1 MTISAVSYRLLSSLP
16 MLIKLFSIFGFLTTM
31 KYLYTLFFSTFISFN
46 LHAQGILKG
55 NAVYQITYF
64 RSADGKPKEDRNPA
78 VVIASAKQNLIT
90 NAAILN
96 HKAKYPYE
104 QSIVNKPDQILYQV
118 ADLGADNQIA
128 TADSATIAKQAFE
141 LGTETKVIL
150 GYTCKRATTVVNSN
164 RIDLWYTADAGIK
177 AAPTSLGQGLGLV
190 LEQVRNGNSYIT
202 ATKIEEVKKVKPIDL
217 EKISAKLT
225 DGLTYK
231 DLLWK
236 SRFITLNVFNNETIN
251 FVDKPRSNDSVF
263 RFAGGTVITRKV
275 KFPALVNPTVFV
287 DLTEK
292 SNGDAYDRTGSVFII
307 PTDKKIS
314 LMDALKNS
322 VKELPVYDIGNG
334 KKYQGVVATA
344 DYDPVIELMR
354 FFTPFGVGKYNTLK
368 LKDKNWAEQVYYRQ
382 DVSEL
387 FPLMN
392 GKEAW
397 VAVFIGNYDKG
408 GHQVSLNITLH
419 NGGRPKVAKEVI
431 LPLFNST
438 NVMEMAGQEYAT
450 MFSSD
455 KGLEVSFTLTNDL
468 KDAKL
473 RYITTGHGG
482 WGNGDEFV
490 PRKNTIWLDGKEAFA
505 FTPWRQDCGSYRLS
519 NPASGNFESG
529 LSSSDLSRSNW
540 CPGTVTNPNWISLGD
555 LKAGTHTIK
564 VTIPMGKPEGGSS
577 SAWNV
582 SGVLLGQE

>member
-1 MTISAVSYRLLSSLP
+1 MTDTL
-16 MLIKLFSIFGFLTTM
+16 SIFGFLTIM
-31 KYLYTLFFSTFISFN
+31 KHLYILVFSIFISFN
-46 LHAQGILKG
+46 LQAQGVLKS
-55 NAVYQITYF
+55 NAVYKITYF
-64 RSADGKPKEDRNPA
+64 RSADGKPKDDRNPA
-78 VVIASAKQNLIT
+78 VVIASAKQNLIS
-90 NAAILN
+90 NASILD

-104 QSIVNKPDQILYQV
+104 QSIVTKPENILFQV
-118 ADLGADNQIA
+118 ADLGVNDQIA
-128 TADSATIAKQAFE
+128 TADSAAIAKQVFE
-141 LGTETKVIL
+141 FGTETKVIL

-164 RIDLWYTADAGIK
+164 RIDLWYTTGAGIK
-177 AAPTSLGQGLGLV
+177 AAPTSLGQSLGLV
-190 LEQVRNGNSYIT
+190 LEQVRNGNSYVT
-202 ATKIEEVKKVKPIDL
+202 ATKIEEVKRSQSVDL
-217 EKISAKLT
+217 QKIGSKLT

-236 SRFITLNVFNNETIN
+236 SRFTTLNVFNNETIN
-251 FVDKPRSNDSVF
+251 FIDKPQSNDSIF
-263 RFAGGTVITRKV
+263 RFAGGTLIARKV
-275 KFPALVNPTVFV
+275 KFPQLANPNVFV
-287 DLTEK
+287 DLTEQ

-307 PTDKKIS
+307 PTDKQIS

-322 VKELPVYDIGNG
+322 VKALPVYDNGNG
-334 KKYQGVVATA
+334 KQYQGVVATA
-344 DYDPVIELMR
+344 NYNPVIELMR

-368 LKDKNWAEQVYYRQ
+368 LKDKNWAEKVYYRQ
-382 DVSEL
+382 DISEL
-387 FPLMN
+387 FPLVN
-392 GKEAW
+392 DKEAW
-397 VAVFIGNYDKG
+397 VAVFVGNYDKG
-408 GHQVSLNITLH
+408 GHKVSLNITLH
-419 NGGRPKVAKEVI
+419 NGGRSKEEKQVI

-450 MFSSD
+450 MFSSE
-455 KGLEVSFTLTNDL
+455 KGLEVSFTLTKDL

-490 PRKNTIWLDGKEAFA
+490 PRKNTIWLDEKEAFA
-505 FTPWRQDCGSYRLS
+505 FTPLRQDCGSYRLS
-519 NPASGNFESG
+519 NPASGNFETG

-582 SGVLLGQE
+582 SGVLLGVE

>member
-1 MTISAVSYRLLSSLP
+1 M
-16 MLIKLFSIFGFLTTM
+16 KHFSILI
-31 KYLYTLFFSTFISFN
+31 FSVFVSFN
-46 LHAQGILKG
+46 LQAQRVLKHD
-55 NAVYQITYF
+55 AVYKITYF
-64 RSADGKPKEDRNPA
+64 RSADGKPKEDRNP
-78 VVIASAKQNLIT
+78 VVLITSAKQNLIT
-90 NAAILN
+90 NAAILD

-104 QSIVNKPDQILYQV
+104 QSIVEKPDQILFQL
-118 ADLGADNQIA
+118 ADLSVDNEIA
-128 TADSATIAKQAFE
+128 SSDITAIAKQVFE
-141 LGTETKVIL
+141 FVSETKIIL

-164 RIDLWYTADAGIK
+164 RIDLWYSTDAGIK
-177 AAPTSLGQGLGLV
+177 AAPTSLGQNLGLV

-202 ATKIEEVKKVKPIDL
+202 AAKIEEVKKAMPIDL
-217 EKISAKLT
+217 EKMSSKLT

-236 SRFITLNVFNNETIN
+236 SRFTTLNVFNNEKIN
-251 FVDKPRSNDSVF
+251 FIDKPLSNDSIF
-263 RFAGGTVITRKV
+263 RFAGGTVIARKV
-275 KFPALVNPTVFV
+275 KFPQLTNPNVFV
-287 DLTEK
+287 DLTEQ

-307 PTDKKIS
+307 PTDKMIS
-314 LMDALKNS
+314 LMDALENS
-322 VKELPVYDIGNG
+322 VKVLPVYDNGNG
-334 KKYQGVVATA
+334 KKYQGVVATG
-344 DYDPVIELMR
+344 DYSPVIELMR

-368 LKDKNWAEQVYYRQ
+368 LKDKNWAEKVYYRQ

-419 NGGRPKVAKEVI
+419 NGGRPKEVKEVV

-455 KGLEVSFTLTNDL
+455 KGLEVSFTLTKDL

-482 WGNGDEFV
+482 WSNGDEFV
-490 PRKNTIWLDGKEAFA
+490 PKKNTIWLDEKEVFA

-540 CPGTVTNPNWISLGD
+540 CPGTVTNPSWVGLGD
-555 LKAGTHTIK
+555 LKAGEHTIK

-582 SGVLLGQE
+582 SGVLLGVE

>member
-1 MTISAVSYRLLSSLP
+1 MKHLYILTLS
-16 MLIKLFSIFGFLTTM
+16 F
-31 KYLYTLFFSTFISFN
+31 FISFGVC
-46 LHAQGILKG
+46 AQAVLKS
-55 NAVYQITYF
+55 NSNYKITYF
-64 RSADGKPKEDRNPA
+64 RSSDGKPKEDRNPA
-78 VVIASAKQNLIT
+78 VVTVSATQNLIS
-90 NAAILN
+90 NAAILDN
-96 HKAKYPYE
+96 KAKYPYE
-104 QSIVNKPDQILYQV
+104 QSIVTKPSQILFQL
-118 ADLGADNQIA
+118 ADLGVNNQIA
-128 TADSATIAKQAFE
+128 TADSVAIGKQVFE
-141 LGTETKVIL
+141 LSNDTKVIL
-150 GYTCKRATTVVNSN
+150 GYSCKKATTVVNSN
-164 RIDLWYTADAGIK
+164 RIDLWYTTDAG
-177 AAPTSLGQGLGLV
+177 
-190 LEQVRNGNSYIT
+190 
-202 ATKIEEVKKVKPIDL
+202 
-217 EKISAKLT
+217 
-225 DGLTYK
+225 
-231 DLLWK
+231 
-236 SRFITLNVFNNETIN
+236 
-251 FVDKPRSNDSVF
+251 
-263 RFAGGTVITRKV
+263 GGTVIARKV
-275 KFPALVNPTVFV
+275 KFPEFQANPNVFV
-287 DLTEK
+287 DLTEQ

-307 PTDKKIS
+307 PTDKQIS

-322 VKELPVYDIGNG
+322 VKDLPVYDNGNG

-344 DYDPVIELMR
+344 NYSPVIELMR

-368 LKDKNWAEQVYYRQ
+368 LKDKNWAEKVYYRQ

-387 FPLMN
+387 FPLVN
-392 GKEAW
+392 GKEVW

-408 GHQVSLNITLH
+408 GHKISLNITLH
-419 NGGRPKVAKEVI
+419 NGGRQKENKEVI

-455 KGLEVSFTLTNDL
+455 KGLEVSFTLAKDL

-490 PRKNTIWLDGKEAFA
+490 PRINTIWLDEKKAFA

-540 CPGTVTNPNWISLGD
+540 CPGTVTNPEWISLGD

-564 VTIPMGKPEGGSS
+564 VTIPMGKPEGSSS

-582 SGVLLGQE
+582 SGVLLGIE

>member
-1 MTISAVSYRLLSSLP
+1 MKHLYI
-16 MLIKLFSIFGFLTTM
+16 LIFSI
-31 KYLYTLFFSTFISFN
+31 FISFN
-46 LHAQGILKG
+46 LQAQGVLKS
-55 NAVYQITYF
+55 NVVYKITYF
-64 RSADGKPKEDRNPA
+64 RSADGKPKEDRNPTE
-78 VVIASAKQNLIT
+78 VIVSINQNLISS
-90 NAAILN
+90 AAILE

-104 QSIVNKPDQILYQV
+104 QSIVTKPAQILFQV
-118 ADLGADNQIA
+118 ADLGVDKQIA
-128 TADSATIAKQAFE
+128 TADSLAIGKQIFE
-141 LGTETKVIL
+141 FSNETKMIL
-150 GYTCKRATTVVNSN
+150 GYTCKKATTVVNSN
-164 RIDLWYTADAGIK
+164 TIDLWYTTEAGIK
-177 AAPTSLGQGLGLV
+177 AAPTSLGQNLGLV
-190 LEQVRNGNSYIT
+190 LEQVRNGNSFVT
-202 ATKIEEVKKVKPIDL
+202 TTKIEEVKKWKPIDL
-217 EKISAKLT
+217 AKISTKLT

-236 SRFITLNVFNNETIN
+236 SRFTTLNVFNNETIN
-251 FVDKPRSNDSVF
+251 FIDKPQSNDSVF
-263 RFAGGTVITRKV
+263 RFAGGTVIARKV
-275 KFPALVNPTVFV
+275 KFPDFQSNPNVFV
-287 DLTEK
+287 DLTEQ

-307 PTDKKIS
+307 PTDKQIS

-322 VKELPVYDIGNG
+322 LKDLPVYDNGNG

-344 DYDPVIELMR
+344 NYNPVIELMR

-368 LKDKNWAEQVYYRQ
+368 LKDKNWAEKVYYRQ

-387 FPLMN
+387 FPLVN
-392 GKEAW
+392 GKEVW

-408 GHQVSLNITLH
+408 GHKVSLNITLH
-419 NGGRPKVAKEVI
+419 NGGREKERKEVI

-455 KGLEVSFTLTNDL
+455 KGLEVSFTLAKDL

-490 PRKNTIWLDGKEAFA
+490 PRKNTIWLDEKETFA

-519 NPASGNFESG
+519 NPASGNFETG

-540 CPGTVTNPNWISLGD
+540 CPGTVTNPEWISLGD
-555 LKAGTHTIK
+555 LKAGAHTIK
-564 VTIPMGKPEGGSS
+564 VTIPMGKPEGSSS

-582 SGVLLGQE
+582 SGVLLGVE

>member
-1 MTISAVSYRLLSSLP
+1 MKHLYILT
-16 MLIKLFSIFGFLTTM
+16 FSVL
-31 KYLYTLFFSTFISFN
+31 ISFGAY
-46 LHAQGILKG
+46 AQTVLKSSST
-55 NAVYQITYF
+55 YQITYF
-64 RSADGKPKEDRNPA
+64 RSSDGKAKEDRNA
-78 VVIASAKQNLIT
+78 TIVLTSANQNLIS
-90 NAAILN
+90 NAAILGN
-96 HKAKYPYE
+96 KAKYPYE
-104 QSIVNKPDQILYQV
+104 QSIVTKPAGILFQV
-118 ADLGADNQIA
+118 ADLSANNQIA
-128 TADSATIAKQAFE
+128 TADSAAIAKQVFE
-141 LGTETKVIL
+141 LSNETKVIL
-150 GYTCKRATTVVNSN
+150 GYTCKKATTVVNSN
-164 RIDLWYTADAGIK
+164 RIDLWYTTDAGIK
-177 AAPTSLGQGLGLV
+177 AAPTSLGQNLGLV
-190 LEQVRNGNSYIT
+190 LEQVRNGNSFVT
-202 ATKIEEVKKVKPIDL
+202 ATKIEEVKKPKAIDL
-217 EKISAKLT
+217 QNISTRLT

-236 SRFITLNVFNNETIN
+236 SRFTTLNIFNNEQIN
-251 FVDKPRSNDSVF
+251 FIDKPQSNDSIF
-263 RFAGGTVITRKV
+263 RFAGGTVIARKV
-275 KFPALVNPTVFV
+275 KFPELKAKPNVFV
-287 DLTEK
+287 DLTEQ

-307 PTDKKIS
+307 PTDKQIS

-322 VKELPVYDIGNG
+322 VKDLPVYDNRNG

-344 DYDPVIELMR
+344 NYNPVIELMR

-368 LKDKNWAEQVYYRQ
+368 LKDKNWAEKVYYRQ

-387 FPLMN
+387 FPLVN
-392 GKEAW
+392 GKEVW

-408 GHQVSLNITLH
+408 GHKVSLNITLH
-419 NGGRPKVAKEVI
+419 NGGREKEVKEVI

-455 KGLEVSFTLTNDL
+455 KGLEVSFTLTKDL

-490 PRKNTIWLDGKEAFA
+490 PRKNTIWLDDKEAFA

-555 LKAGTHTIK
+555 LKAGSHTIK
-564 VTIPMGKPEGGSS
+564 VTIPMGKPEGSSS

-582 SGVLLGQE
+582 SGVLLGVE

>member
-1 MTISAVSYRLLSSLP
+1 MKQLYILIFSA
-16 MLIKLFSIFGFLTTM
+16 
-31 KYLYTLFFSTFISFN
+31 FISFGAN
-46 LHAQGILKG
+46 AQAVLK
-55 NAVYQITYF
+55 NNMVYKIVYF
-64 RSADGKPKEDRNPA
+64 RSTDGKPKEDRNPT
-78 VVIASAKQNLIT
+78 VVLASASQNLIS
-90 NAAILN
+90 NAGILD

-104 QSIVNKPDQILYQV
+104 QSIVTKPAQILFQV
-118 ADLGADNQIA
+118 ADLDTDKQIA
-128 TADSATIAKQAFE
+128 TADSLAIGKQAFE
-141 LGTETKVIL
+141 LGNETKVIL
-150 GYTCKRATTVVNSN
+150 GYTCKKATTVVNSN
-164 RIDLWYTADAGIK
+164 RIDLWYTTDAGIK
-177 AAPTSLGQGLGLV
+177 AAPTNLGQNLGLV
-190 LEQVRNGNSYIT
+190 LEQVRNGNSFIT
-202 ATKIEEVKKVKPIDL
+202 AVKIGEVKNSKPVDL
-217 EKISAKLT
+217 QKISAKLT

-236 SRFITLNVFNNETIN
+236 SRFTTLSVFNNETIN
-251 FVDKPRSNDSVF
+251 FIDKPQSNDSVF
-263 RFAGGTVITRKV
+263 RFAGGTVIARKV
-275 KFPALVNPTVFV
+275 KFPEYQSNPNVFV
-287 DLTEK
+287 DLTEQ

-307 PTDKKIS
+307 PTDKQIS

-322 VKELPVYDIGNG
+322 VKDLPVYDNGNG

-344 DYDPVIELMR
+344 NYNPVIELMR

-368 LKDKNWAEQVYYRQ
+368 LKDKNWADKVYYRQ

-387 FPLMN
+387 FPLVN
-392 GKEAW
+392 GKEVW
-397 VAVFIGNYDKG
+397 IAVFIGNYDKG
-408 GHQVSLNITLH
+408 GHKVSLNITLH
-419 NGGRPKVAKEVI
+419 NGGSAKEAKEVI

-455 KGLEVSFTLTNDL
+455 KGLEVSFTLTKDL
-468 KDAKL
+468 KNAKL

-490 PRKNTIWLDGKEAFA
+490 PRKNTIWLDEKETFA

-519 NPASGNFESG
+519 NPASGNFETG

-540 CPGTVTNPNWISLGD
+540 CPGTVTNPEWISLGD
-555 LKAGTHTIK
+555 LKAGPHTIK

-582 SGVLLGQE
+582 SGVLLGVE

>member
-1 MTISAVSYRLLSSLP
+1 MKHLYILIFTI
-16 MLIKLFSIFGFLTTM
+16 
-31 KYLYTLFFSTFISFN
+31 FISCN
-46 LHAQGILKG
+46 LQAQGVLKS
-55 NAVYQITYF
+55 NAVYKITYF

-78 VVIASAKQNLIT
+78 ITIVSAKQNLIS
-90 NAAILN
+90 NASILDR
-96 HKAKYPYE
+96 KAKYPFE
-104 QSIVNKPDQILYQV
+104 QSIVTKPENILFQV
-118 ADLGADNQIA
+118 ADLDINNQIV
-128 TADSATIAKQAFE
+128 TTDSTSIAKQVFE
-141 LGTETKVIL
+141 FGTETKVIL
-150 GYTCKRATTVVNSN
+150 GYTCKKASTVVNSN
-164 RIDLWYTADAGIK
+164 RIDLWYTTDAGIK
-177 AAPTSLGQGLGLV
+177 AAPTSLGQTLGLV
-190 LEQVRNGNSYIT
+190 LEQVRNGNSYVT
-202 ATKIEEVKKVKPIDL
+202 ATKIEEVKKVQPIDL
-217 EKISAKLT
+217 EKIGSKLT

-236 SRFITLNVFNNETIN
+236 SRFTTLNVFNNEQIN
-251 FVDKPRSNDSVF
+251 FIDKPQSTDSIF
-263 RFAGGTVITRKV
+263 RFAGGTVIARKV
-275 KFPALVNPTVFV
+275 KFPELANPNVFV
-287 DLTEK
+287 DLTEQ

-307 PTDKKIS
+307 PTDKQIS

-322 VKELPVYDIGNG
+322 VKELPVYDNGNG

-344 DYDPVIELMR
+344 NYNPVIELMR

-368 LKDKNWAEQVYYRQ
+368 LKDKNWAEKVYYRQ

-387 FPLMN
+387 FPLVN
-392 GKEAW
+392 GKEVW

-408 GHQVSLNITLH
+408 GHKVSLNITLH
-419 NGGRPKVAKEVI
+419 NGGRPKEAKEVI

-450 MFSSD
+450 MFSSE
-455 KGLEVSFTLTNDL
+455 KGLEVSFTLAKDL

-490 PRKNTIWLDGKEAFA
+490 PKKNTIWLDEKEAFA

-555 LKAGTHTIK
+555 LKAGAHTIK

-582 SGVLLGQE
+582 SGVLLGME

>member
-1 MTISAVSYRLLSSLP
+1 MTDT
-16 MLIKLFSIFGFLTTM
+16 LFIFGFFNHM
-31 KYLYTLFFSTFISFN
+31 KYFYIFTLSLFISFGAN
-46 LHAQGILKG
+46 AQ
-55 NAVYQITYF
+55 AVFKNNSVYKIVYF
-64 RSADGKPKEDRNPA
+64 RSSDGKPKEDRNA
-78 VVIASAKQNLIT
+78 TVIIASANQNLIS
-90 NAAILN
+90 NAGILDN
-96 HKAKYPYE
+96 KAKYPYE
-104 QSIVNKPDQILYQV
+104 QSIVTKPAQILFQV
-118 ADLGADNQIA
+118 ADLGATNQIA
-128 TADSATIAKQAFE
+128 TADSVSISKQIFE
-141 LGTETKVIL
+141 FSNETKVIL
-150 GYTCKRATTVVNSN
+150 GYTCKKATTVVNSN
-164 RIDLWYTADAGIK
+164 RIDLWYTTDAGIK
-177 AAPTSLGQGLGLV
+177 AAPTSLGQSLGLV
-190 LEQVRNGNSYIT
+190 LEQVRNGNSFIT
-202 ATKIEEVKKVKPIDL
+202 ATKIEEVKKFKPIDL
-217 EKISAKLT
+217 EKISTQLT

-236 SRFITLNVFNNETIN
+236 SRFTTLNVFNNETIN
-251 FVDKPRSNDSVF
+251 FIDKPQSNDSIF
-263 RFAGGTVITRKV
+263 RFAGGTVIARKV
-275 KFPALVNPTVFV
+275 KFPELKTNPNVFV
-287 DLTEK
+287 DLTEQ

-307 PTDKKIS
+307 PTDKSIS

-322 VKELPVYDIGNG
+322 VKDLPVYDNGNG

-344 DYDPVIELMR
+344 NYNPVIELMR

-368 LKDKNWAEQVYYRQ
+368 LKDKNWAEKVYYRQ

-387 FPLMN
+387 FPLVN
-392 GKEAW
+392 GKEVW
-397 VAVFIGNYDKG
+397 VAVFVGNYDKG
-408 GHQVSLNITLH
+408 GHKVSLNITLH
-419 NGGRPKVAKEVI
+419 NGGRQKENKEVV

-455 KGLEVSFTLTNDL
+455 KGLVVSFTLAKDL

-490 PRKNTIWLDGKEAFA
+490 PRRNTIWLDEKEAFA

-540 CPGTVTNPNWISLGD
+540 CPGTVTNPEWISLGD
-555 LKAGTHTIK
+555 LKAGPHTIK
-564 VTIPMGKPEGGSS
+564 VTIPMGKPEGSSS

-582 SGVLLGQE
+582 SGVLLGVE

>member
-1 MTISAVSYRLLSSLP
+1 MKQLYILIFSA
-16 MLIKLFSIFGFLTTM
+16 
-31 KYLYTLFFSTFISFN
+31 FISFGAN
-46 LHAQGILKG
+46 AQVVLKN
-55 NAVYQITYF
+55 NAVYKIVYF
-64 RSADGKPKEDRNPA
+64 RSADGKPKEDRNA
-78 VVIASAKQNLIT
+78 TVVVASANQNLIS
-90 NAAILN
+90 NAAILD

-104 QSIVNKPDQILYQV
+104 QSIVTKPMQILFQV
-118 ADLGADNQIA
+118 ADLGTDKQIA
-128 TADSATIAKQAFE
+128 TADSLAIGKQTFE
-141 LGTETKVIL
+141 LSNETKVIL
-150 GYTCKRATTVVNSN
+150 GYTCKKATTVVNSN
-164 RIDLWYTADAGIK
+164 RIDLWYTTDAGIK
-177 AAPTSLGQGLGLV
+177 AAPTNLGQNLGLV
-190 LEQVRNGNSYIT
+190 LEQVRNGNSFIT
-202 ATKIEEVKKVKPIDL
+202 AVKIGEVKNSKPVDL
-217 EKISAKLT
+217 QKISAKLT

-236 SRFITLNVFNNETIN
+236 SRFTTLSVFNNETIN
-251 FVDKPRSNDSVF
+251 FIDKPQSNDSVF
-263 RFAGGTVITRKV
+263 RFAGGTVIARKV
-275 KFPALVNPTVFV
+275 KFPEYQSNPNVFV
-287 DLTEK
+287 DLTEQ

-307 PTDKKIS
+307 PTDKQIS

-322 VKELPVYDIGNG
+322 VKDLPVFDNGNG

-344 DYDPVIELMR
+344 NYNPVIELMR

-368 LKDKNWAEQVYYRQ
+368 LKDKNWADKVYYRQ

-387 FPLMN
+387 FPLVN
-392 GKEAW
+392 GKEVW
-397 VAVFIGNYDKG
+397 IAVFIGNYDKG
-408 GHQVSLNITLH
+408 GHKVSLNITLH
-419 NGGRPKVAKEVI
+419 NGGRPKKAKEVI
-431 LPLFNST
+431 MPLFNST

-450 MFSSD
+450 MFSSE
-455 KGLEVSFTLTNDL
+455 KGLEVSFTLTKDL
-468 KDAKL
+468 KDTKL

-490 PRKNTIWLDGKEAFA
+490 PRKNTIWLDEKETFT

-519 NPASGNFESG
+519 NPASGNFETG

-582 SGVLLGQE
+582 SGVLLGVE

>member
-1 MTISAVSYRLLSSLP
+1 MKHLCILTLS
-16 MLIKLFSIFGFLTTM
+16 F
-31 KYLYTLFFSTFISFN
+31 FISFGAN
-46 LHAQGILKG
+46 AQAVLKS
-55 NAVYQITYF
+55 NTSYKITYF
-64 RSADGKPKEDRNPA
+64 RSSDGKPKEDRNP
-78 VVIASAKQNLIT
+78 VMVITSEKQNLIS
-90 NAAILN
+90 NAAILV
-96 HKAKYPYE
+96 HQAKYPYE
-104 QSIVNKPDQILYQV
+104 QSIVTKPDQILFQV
-118 ADLGADNQIA
+118 ADLALNKQIA
-128 TADSATIAKQAFE
+128 TADSTAIARQVFE
-141 LGTETKVIL
+141 FGTETKIIL

-164 RIDLWYTADAGIK
+164 RIDLWYTTDAGVK
-177 AAPTSLGQGLGLV
+177 AGPTSLGQSLGLV

-202 ATKIEEVKKVKPIDL
+202 ATKIEAVKTAQPIDL
-217 EKISAKLT
+217 NKISATLT

-236 SRFITLNVFNNETIN
+236 SRFTTLTIFNNETIN
-251 FVDKPRSNDSVF
+251 FSDKPQSNDSVF
-263 RFAGGTVITRKV
+263 RFAGGTVIARKV
-275 KFPALVNPTVFV
+275 KFPQLTNPNVFV
-287 DLTEK
+287 DLTEQ

-307 PTDKKIS
+307 PTDKTIS

-322 VKELPVYDIGNG
+322 VKSLPVYDNGNG
-334 KKYQGVVATA
+334 KKYQGVVATV

-368 LKDKNWAEQVYYRQ
+368 LKDRHWAEKVYYRQ

-387 FPLMN
+387 FPLVN

-419 NGGRPKVAKEVI
+419 NGGSSRETKKVI

-455 KGLEVSFTLTNDL
+455 KGLEVSFMLTKDL
-468 KDAKL
+468 KDVKL

-482 WGNGDEFV
+482 WSNGDEFV
-490 PRKNTIWLDGKEAFA
+490 PRENTIWLDEKKAFA

-540 CPGTVTNPNWISLGD
+540 CPGTVTNPNWISLGN
-555 LKAGTHTIK
+555 LKAGKHTIK
-564 VTIPMGKPEGGSS
+564 VTIPMGKPEGGSA

-582 SGVLLGQE
+582 SGVLLGDE

>member
-1 MTISAVSYRLLSSLP
+1 MKHLSVLV
-16 MLIKLFSIFGFLTTM
+16 FSVI
-31 KYLYTLFFSTFISFN
+31 ISFN
-46 LHAQGILKG
+46 LQAQRVLKS
-55 NAVYQITYF
+55 NAVYKITYF
-64 RSADGKPKEDRNPA
+64 RSADGKPKEDRNPI
-78 VVIASAKQNLIT
+78 VVIVSAKQNLIS
-90 NAAILN
+90 NGAILD

-104 QSIVNKPDQILYQV
+104 QSMVTKPDQILFQV
-118 ADLGADNQIA
+118 ADLGADHQIA
-128 TADSATIAKQAFE
+128 TADSAAIAKQLFE
-141 LGTETKVIL
+141 FGTETKVIL
-150 GYTCKRATTVVNSN
+150 GYTCKKATTVVNSN
-164 RIDLWYTADAGIK
+164 RIDLWYTTDAAIK
-177 AAPTSLGQGLGLV
+177 AAPTNLGQSLGLV

-202 ATKIEEVKKVKPIDL
+202 ATKIEEVKKAQPIDL
-217 EKISAKLT
+217 QKIGAKLT

-236 SRFITLNVFNNETIN
+236 SRFTTLDVFNNETIN
-251 FVDKPRSNDSVF
+251 FIDKPQSNDSVF
-263 RFAGGTVITRKV
+263 RFAGGTVIARKV
-275 KFPALVNPTVFV
+275 KFPALTNPNVFV
-287 DLTEK
+287 DLTEQ

-307 PTDKKIS
+307 PTDKTIS

-322 VKELPVYDIGNG
+322 VKALPVYDNGNG
-334 KKYQGVVATA
+334 KQYQGVVATA
-344 DYDPVIELMR
+344 DYQPVIELMR
-354 FFTPFGVGKYNTLK
+354 FFTPFGVGKYNNLK
-368 LKDKNWAEQVYYRQ
+368 LKDKIWAEKVYYRQ

-387 FPLMN
+387 FPFVN

-408 GHQVSLNITLH
+408 GHQVSLNITMH
-419 NGGRPKVAKEVI
+419 NGGRPKETKEVI

-455 KGLEVSFTLTNDL
+455 KGLEVSFTLTRDL

-490 PRKNTIWLDGKEAFA
+490 PRKNTLWLDEKEVFA
-505 FTPWRQDCGSYRLS
+505 FIPWRQDCGSYRLS
-519 NPASGNFESG
+519 NPASGNFENG

-540 CPGTVTNPNWISLGD
+540 CPGTVTNPNWINLGN

-582 SGVLLGQE
+582 SGVLLGEE

>member
-1 MTISAVSYRLLSSLP
+1 
-16 MLIKLFSIFGFLTTM
+16 M
-31 KYLYTLFFSTFISFN
+31 KYLYTLVFSIFIS
-46 LHAQGILKG
+46 LGACAQSVLKS
-55 NAVYQITYF
+55 NADYKITYF
-64 RSADGKPKEDRNPA
+64 RSSDGKPKEDRNPA
-78 VVIASAKQNLIT
+78 ITIVSANQNLIS
-90 NAAILN
+90 NGAILGN
-96 HKAKYPYE
+96 KAKYPYE
-104 QSIVNKPDQILYQV
+104 QSIVTKPAGILFQV
-118 ADLGADNQIA
+118 ADLSANNQIA
-128 TADSATIAKQAFE
+128 TADSAAIAKQVFE
-141 LGTETKVIL
+141 LSNETKVIL
-150 GYTCKRATTVVNSN
+150 GYTCKKATTVVNSN
-164 RIDLWYTADAGIK
+164 RIDLWYTTDAGIK
-177 AAPTSLGQGLGLV
+177 AAPTSLGQNLGMV
-190 LEQVRNGNSYIT
+190 LEQVRNGNSFVT
-202 ATKIEEVKKVKPIDL
+202 ATKIEEVKKMKAIDL
-217 EKISAKLT
+217 QKISDKLT

-236 SRFITLNVFNNETIN
+236 SRFTTLNVFNNEQIN
-251 FVDKPRSNDSVF
+251 FIDKPQSNDSIF
-263 RFAGGTVITRKV
+263 RFAGGTVIARKV
-275 KFPALVNPTVFV
+275 KFPELANPNVFF
-287 DLTEK
+287 DLTEQ

-307 PTDKKIS
+307 PTDKQIS

-322 VKELPVYDIGNG
+322 VKDLPVYDNGNG

-344 DYDPVIELMR
+344 NYNPVIELMR

-368 LKDKNWAEQVYYRQ
+368 LKDKNWAEKVYYRQ

-387 FPLMN
+387 FPLVN
-392 GKEAW
+392 GKEVW

-408 GHQVSLNITLH
+408 GHKVSLNITLH
-419 NGGRPKVAKEVI
+419 NGGREKEVKEVI

-455 KGLEVSFTLTNDL
+455 KGLEVSFTLTKDL

-490 PRKNTIWLDGKEAFA
+490 PKKNTIWLDEKETFA

-582 SGVLLGQE
+582 SGMLLGVE

>member
-1 MTISAVSYRLLSSLP
+1 MKHLYILTLLV
-16 MLIKLFSIFGFLTTM
+16 
-31 KYLYTLFFSTFISFN
+31 FISFGAC
-46 LHAQGILKG
+46 AQMVLK
-55 NAVYQITYF
+55 NNSTYKITYF
-64 RSADGKPKEDRNPA
+64 RSADGKPKEDRNA
-78 VVIASAKQNLIT
+78 TVVITSAMQNLIS
-90 NAAILN
+90 NAAILDN
-96 HKAKYPYE
+96 KAKYPYE
-104 QSIVNKPDQILYQV
+104 QSIVTKPAGILFQV
-118 ADLGADNQIA
+118 ADLSANNQIA
-128 TADSATIAKQAFE
+128 TADTVAISKQIFE
-141 LGTETKVIL
+141 LSNETKVIL
-150 GYTCKRATTVVNSN
+150 GYTCKKATTVVNSN
-164 RIDLWYTADAGIK
+164 RIDLWYTTDAGIK
-177 AAPTSLGQGLGLV
+177 AAPTSLGQNLGLV
-190 LEQVRNGNSYIT
+190 LEQVRNGNSFVT
-202 ATKIEEVKKVKPIDL
+202 ATKIEEIKKPKAIDL
-217 EKISAKLT
+217 QKISAGLT

-236 SRFITLNVFNNETIN
+236 SRFTTLNVFNNEQIN
-251 FVDKPRSNDSVF
+251 FVDKPQSNDSIF
-263 RFAGGTVITRKV
+263 RFAGGTVIARKV
-275 KFPALVNPTVFV
+275 KFPELKTNPNVFV
-287 DLTEK
+287 DLTEQ

-307 PTDKKIS
+307 PTDKQIS

-322 VKELPVYDIGNG
+322 VKDLPIYDNGNG

-344 DYDPVIELMR
+344 NYSPVIELMR

-368 LKDKNWAEQVYYRQ
+368 LKGKNWAEKVYYRQ

-387 FPLMN
+387 FPLVN
-392 GKEAW
+392 GKEVW

-408 GHQVSLNITLH
+408 GHKISLNITLH
-419 NGGRPKVAKEVI
+419 NGGREKETKEVI

-455 KGLEVSFTLTNDL
+455 KGLEVSFTLAKDL

-540 CPGTVTNPNWISLGD
+540 CPGTVTNPNWISLGN
-555 LKAGTHTIK
+555 LKAGIHTIK
-564 VTIPMGKPEGGSS
+564 VTIPMGKPEGSSS

-582 SGVLLGQE
+582 SGVLLGVE

>member
-1 MTISAVSYRLLSSLP
+1 MKHFYIFTLSV
-16 MLIKLFSIFGFLTTM
+16 
-31 KYLYTLFFSTFISFN
+31 FISFGVC
-46 LHAQGILKG
+46 AQSVLKS
-55 NAVYQITYF
+55 NAVYKITYF
-64 RSADGKPKEDRNPA
+64 RSADGKPKEDRNA
-78 VVIASAKQNLIT
+78 TVIIASANQNLIS
-90 NAAILN
+90 NASILDN
-96 HKAKYPYE
+96 KAKYPYE
-104 QSIVNKPDQILYQV
+104 QSIVTKPAQILFQV
-118 ADLGADNQIA
+118 TDLGSANQIA
-128 TADSATIAKQAFE
+128 TADSISISKQIFE
-141 LGTETKVIL
+141 LSNETKVIL
-150 GYTCKRATTVVNSN
+150 GYACKKASTVVNSN
-164 RIDLWYTADAGIK
+164 RIDLWYTTDAGIK
-177 AAPTSLGQGLGLV
+177 AAPTSLGQNLGLV
-190 LEQVRNGNSYIT
+190 LEQVRNGNSFVT
-202 ATKIEEVKKVKPIDL
+202 ATKIEEIKKFKPIDL
-217 EKISAKLT
+217 DKISTKLT

-236 SRFITLNVFNNETIN
+236 SRFTTLNVFSNEQIN
-251 FVDKPRSNDSVF
+251 FIDKPQSNDSIF
-263 RFAGGTVITRKV
+263 RFAGGTVIARKV
-275 KFPALVNPTVFV
+275 KFPELKANPNVFV
-287 DLTEK
+287 DLTEQ

-307 PTDKKIS
+307 PTDKQIS

-322 VKELPVYDIGNG
+322 VKDLPVYDNGNG

-344 DYDPVIELMR
+344 NYNPVIELMR

-368 LKDKNWAEQVYYRQ
+368 LKDKNWAEKVYYRQ

-387 FPLMN
+387 FPLVN

-408 GHQVSLNITLH
+408 GHKVSLNITLH
-419 NGGRPKVAKEVI
+419 NGGRQKENKEII

-455 KGLEVSFTLTNDL
+455 KGLEVSFTLAKDL

-490 PRKNTIWLDGKEAFA
+490 PRKNTIWLDEKVAFV

-540 CPGTVTNPNWISLGD
+540 CPGTVTNPEWISLGD
-555 LKAGTHTIK
+555 LKAGAHTIK
-564 VTIPMGKPEGGSS
+564 VTIPMGKPEGSSS

-582 SGVLLGQE
+582 SGVLLGVE

>member
-1 MTISAVSYRLLSSLP
+1 MKHLYILV
-16 MLIKLFSIFGFLTTM
+16 FSV
-31 KYLYTLFFSTFISFN
+31 FISFN
-46 LHAQGILKG
+46 LQAQGVLKS
-55 NAVYQITYF
+55 NAVYKITYS

-78 VVIASAKQNLIT
+78 ITITSTKQNLISNT
-90 NAAILN
+90 NILDR
-96 HKAKYPYE
+96 KAKYPFE
-104 QSIVNKPDQILYQV
+104 QSIVTKPEQILFQV
-118 ADLGADNQIA
+118 ADLGINNQIA
-128 TADSATIAKQAFE
+128 TADSAAIGKQVFE
-141 LGTETKVIL
+141 FGTETKVIL

-164 RIDLWYTADAGIK
+164 RIDLWYTTDAGIK
-177 AAPTSLGQGLGLV
+177 AAPTSLGQSLGLV
-190 LEQVRNGNSYIT
+190 LEQVRNGNSFVT
-202 ATKIEEVKKVKPIDL
+202 ATKIEEVKNTQPIDL
-217 EKISAKLT
+217 KKIVAKLT

-236 SRFITLNVFNNETIN
+236 SRFTTLKVFDNETIN
-251 FVDKPRSNDSVF
+251 FIDKPQSNDSIF
-263 RFAGGTVITRKV
+263 RFAGGTVIARKV
-275 KFPALVNPTVFV
+275 KFPVLANPDVFV
-287 DLTEK
+287 DLTEQ

-307 PTDKKIS
+307 PTDKTVS

-322 VKELPVYDIGNG
+322 VKALPVYDNGNG
-334 KKYQGVVATA
+334 KQYQGVVATA
-344 DYDPVIELMR
+344 NYNPVIELMR

-368 LKDKNWAEQVYYRQ
+368 LKDKNWAEKVYYRQ

-387 FPLMN
+387 FPLVN

-408 GHQVSLNITLH
+408 GHKVSLNITLH
-419 NGGRPKVAKEVI
+419 NGGRSKEAKEVI

-455 KGLEVSFTLTNDL
+455 KGLEVSFTLTKDL

-490 PRKNTIWLDGKEAFA
+490 PKKNTIWLDEKEAFA

-555 LKAGTHTIK
+555 LKAGSHTIK

-582 SGVLLGQE
+582 SGVLLGEE

>member
-1 MTISAVSYRLLSSLP
+1 
-16 MLIKLFSIFGFLTTM
+16 M
-31 KYLYTLFFSTFISFN
+31 KYLYTLIFFAFISFN
-46 LHAQGILKG
+46 LHAQGLLKG
-55 NAVYQITYF
+55 NAVYKITYF

-78 VVIASAKQNLIT
+78 VVIASAKQNLIS
-90 NAAILN
+90 NASVLD

-104 QSIVNKPDQILYQV
+104 QTIVTKPGQILFQV
-118 ADLGADNQIA
+118 SDLALNNQIA
-128 TADSATIAKQAFE
+128 TADSTSIAKQVFKF
-141 LGTETKVIL
+141 GQETKVIL
-150 GYTCKRATTVVNSN
+150 GYTCKKATTVVNSN
-164 RIDLWYTADAGIK
+164 RIDLWYTTSAGIK
-177 AAPTSLGQGLGLV
+177 AAPTSLGQSLGLV

-202 ATKIEEVKKVKPIDL
+202 ATKIEEVKKAQPVDIQR
-217 EKISAKLT
+217 ISAKLT

-236 SRFITLNVFNNETIN
+236 SRFTTLNVFNKETIN
-251 FVDKPRSNDSVF
+251 FIDKPQSNDSIF
-263 RFAGGTVITRKV
+263 RFAGGTVIARKV
-275 KFPALVNPTVFV
+275 KFPQLTNPNVFV
-287 DLTEK
+287 DLTEQ

-322 VKELPVYDIGNG
+322 VKALPVYDNGNG
-334 KKYQGVVATA
+334 KQYQGVVAMA
-344 DYDPVIELMR
+344 DYNPVIELMR

-368 LKDKNWAEQVYYRQ
+368 LKDKNWAEKVYYRQ

-387 FPLMN
+387 FPLVN

-419 NGGRPKVAKEVI
+419 NGDRSKETKNVV

-450 MFSSD
+450 MFSSE
-455 KGLEVSFTLTNDL
+455 KGLEVSFTLTKDV

-482 WGNGDEFV
+482 WSNGDEFV
-490 PRKNTIWLDGKEAFA
+490 PRKNTIWLDEKKAFA

-519 NPASGNFESG
+519 NPASGNFENG

-540 CPGTVTNPNWISLGD
+540 CPGMVTNPNWISLGD

-582 SGVLLGQE
+582 SGVLLGEE